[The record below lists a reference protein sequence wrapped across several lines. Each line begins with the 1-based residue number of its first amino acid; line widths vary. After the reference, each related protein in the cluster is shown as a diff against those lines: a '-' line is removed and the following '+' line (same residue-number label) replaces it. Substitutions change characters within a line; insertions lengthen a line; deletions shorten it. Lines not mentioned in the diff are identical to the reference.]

1 MFKRYAC
8 PDSVGWLGCF
18 VHNGRVTA
26 FVGLDRRVVF
36 VRDIKGWDMDFED
49 WSTDGDE

>member
-8 PDSVGWLGCF
+8 PDDTGWLGYF
-18 VHNGRVTA
+18 IHEGRVTA

-36 VRDIKGWDMDFED
+36 VWEIRGWDND
-49 WSTDGDE
+49 